1 MRYNV
6 GIEIIIKKYG
16 QIYYLGHVT
25 DSNWFRSAG
34 RVMCLSPFYPD
45 QGQLL
50 NNTFRETLKVTT
62 RQTIITFIATKL
74 MGKQVGAMD
83 LWMTKCLG
91 IEILGQ

>member
-1 MRYNV
+1 MDKF
-6 GIEIIIKKYG
+6 IIWAML
-16 QIYYLGHVT
+16 QIATGFLPPGYRMVI
-25 DSNWFRSAG
+25 RSAG